1 MYKHQI
7 FQWGQMYLWEAKSD
21 REVYEGRSAHCH
33 KECEIFYMLDGEVE
47 FLIEGHKSLLA
58 SDSFLLIPSNC
69 FHQWKYPSGKIHHR
83 FSVHFL
89 PELLNRDEQDVFMDM
104 FAEPLHFLNG
114 SRYNLNFFFQAIV
127 ECGKMETP
135 LQMIASKNR
144 MVSFL
149 SQIHLLRSAH
159 AVKPLVP
166 DERIQMII
174 KYVSENLRE
183 DISLDELSDKFAV
196 TKNHLNALFHKAVGT
211 PIMKYISAKRLE
223 FARQEILG
231 GARLGEAAYMAGF
244 NDYTTFYRAY
254 KSFYGCPPSEL
265 LVSQIEPLQHA
276 ND

>member
-1 MYKHQI
+1 
-7 FQWGQMYLWEAKSD
+7 MYLWEVRGD
-21 REVYEGRSAHCH
+21 MEVYEGRFSHCH

-47 FLIEGHKSLLA
+47 FLIEGHKFILA

-69 FHQWKYPSGKIHHR
+69 FHQWKYPSGKVHHR
-83 FSVHFL
+83 VSIHFL
-89 PELLNRDEQDVFMDM
+89 PELLDRAEQDFFMDM
-104 FAEPLHFLNG
+104 FTEPLHFVNG
-114 SRYNLNFFFQAIV
+114 SRYNLNFFFHAII
-127 ECGKMETP
+127 ECEKMEAP
-135 LQMIASKNR
+135 LQIIASKNR
-144 MVSFL
+144 MASLL
-149 SQIHLLRSAH
+149 SQIHLLRIAH

-174 KYVSENLRE
+174 NYVSENLKE
-183 DISLDELSDKFAV
+183 DISLDELSAKFAV

-231 GARLGEAAYMAGF
+231 GARLGEAAYKVGF

-276 ND
+276 RA